1 MSRVD
6 LITVYLVT
14 DQNVALVGGDQTYR
28 LAHTH
33 RPMFAHVYSL
43 AILSISVISVVFMAA
58 AASTSAVIAEEEA
71 CVI

>member
-1 MSRVD
+1 MGGFD

-14 DQNVALVGGDQTYR
+14 DQNVPLVGGDQAYR
-28 LAHTH
+28 GARTH

-43 AILSISVISVVFMAA
+43 AVLSISVISVEFMAA
-58 AASTSAVIAEEEA
+58 AASTSAVIADEEA